1 MKSFE
6 SFLADKLE
14 EFISY
19 RHDLGL
25 KNRSLRSHLRY
36 LDNHVIKKR
45 ASWDDLTPL
54 FFLDFQNQIK
64 GTGRTVNAIISA
76 ARGFFQFLIR
86 RDHVAQNPLR
96 DIPSRPENCF
106 IPFIFSLEDVD
117 LLLRV
122 MQENI
127 RKTERN
133 FFRDYTVYM
142 AVLLIARCGLRISEP
157 LSLLLSSYRPE
168 EQTIYIEK
176 TKFYKDRLLPLPQST
191 AAEILNYIALRNHFG
206 RENNPY
212 LLPGVTKDRGMTTD
226 YVYRDF
232 HMAVKKAGLA
242 TSKRVIGNTT
252 FGNPTPHS
260 LRHSFA
266 VNTLKSIKERGE
278 SPQKALPVLSAYM
291 GHRKYSYTAVYLKV
305 LDARQRGNL
314 VDFNIS
320 HQEEL

>member
-1 MKSFE
+1 MKPFE
-6 SFLADKLE
+6 SFLADRLE

-19 RHDLGL
+19 RHGLGL
-25 KNRSLRSHLRY
+25 KNRSLRSYLRC

-45 ASWDDLTPL
+45 ASWDDLTPM
-54 FFLDFQNQIK
+54 FFLDFQRQIQ
-64 GTGRTVNAIISA
+64 GTGRTVNTIISA
-76 ARGFFQFLIR
+76 ARDFFQFLIR
-86 RDHVAQNPLR
+86 REYIVENPLR

-106 IPFIFSLEDVD
+106 IPFIFSPEDVD

-127 RKTERN
+127 RKTERY
-133 FFRDYTVYM
+133 FFQDYTVYM

-157 LSLLLSSYRPE
+157 LHLLVSSYRPE

-191 AAEILNYIALRNHFG
+191 AEEIQNYIALRNHFG
-206 RENNPY
+206 KENNPY
-212 LLPGVTKDRGMTTD
+212 LLPGVTKDRGLTTD

-242 TSKRVIGNTT
+242 TPKRVIGNTT
-252 FGNPTPHS
+252 FGSPCPHS

-305 LDARQRGNL
+305 LDARQRNNL
-314 VDFNIS
+314 VDFTIS